1 MASREGE
8 IYDPNPLARILGLRI
23 KPGRTATEKAY
34 TMSEMHDWT
43 ASERTKIPEYDKVF
57 NTMVA
62 PIMERELQRLIDTPA
77 FKNGDLNARRQLLKK
92 RVRNIKSYVRKRMG
106 EGHGG
111 NENARLRMAAK
122 ISNVDKEIKTDALR
136 MAKEQFGIDG
146 KVEDMD
152 YRELGIV
159 QDYIDYLRD
168 MYRTVAKI

>member
-1 MASREGE
+1 
-8 IYDPNPLARILGLRI
+8 
-23 KPGRTATEKAY
+23 
-34 TMSEMHDWT
+34 
-43 ASERTKIPEYDKVF
+43 
-57 NTMVA
+57 
-62 PIMERELQRLIDTPA
+62 MERELQRLVEHPE
-77 FKNGDLNARRQLLKK
+77 FKKGDLNARRQLLKK
-92 RVRNIKSYVRKRMG
+92 RVRNIKTYVRKRME